1 MRELLSI
8 NLFFIFLI
16 FLNCTSSHQLNDKI
30 LKADSLILSTL
41 NLKNLPGISVTIL
54 KDGINIYSKGFGYAD
69 IEKKTKIIPSET
81 RFRIGSVS
89 KTIASSALM
98 KLVEEK
104 KVNLDSS
111 IYNYVPDYPKKRWEF
126 TSRQIAGHLSGI
138 RGYRDNEMMIDKNF
152 TNVSDALEIFKLDT
166 LMHEPNSK
174 YLYSTH
180 AWTLLSLVIEN
191 ASGKKFL
198 NYMQTN
204 VFDLIDMKNTHAED
218 INLNDI
224 QKVTYY
230 KLDSNNN
237 FVIEPYVNNSWKWAG
252 GGFISTTEDV
262 AKFFLA
268 HTDYDYL
275 TKESMVQ
282 LMTPQKNISG
292 ESTNYGIG
300 WRTEHDY
307 DNNILLG
314 HTGGSIGGTTYA
326 FMAPHSN
333 SIIVMTTNLSN
344 GSFGEL
350 PKDLFQLF
358 DF

>member
-16 FLNCTSSHQLNDKI
+16 FLNCTSSRQLNDKI

-54 KDGINIYSKGFGYAD
+54 KDGINIYSKGIGYAD

-152 TNVSDALEIFKLDT
+152 TNVSDALEIFKLDS

-180 AWTLLSLVIEN
+180 ALTRHFPKYAVYNFHFSSQYV
-191 ASGKKFL
+191 SKKQFTCCL
-198 NYMQTN
+198 TCVCVAVVVEQT
-204 VFDLIDMKNTHAED
+204 AP
-218 INLNDI
+218 
-224 QKVTYY
+224 
-230 KLDSNNN
+230 KLCRVR
-237 FVIEPYVNNSWKWAG
+237 FC
-252 GGFISTTEDV
+252 F
-262 AKFFLA
+262 
-268 HTDYDYL
+268 
-275 TKESMVQ
+275 
-282 LMTPQKNISG
+282 
-292 ESTNYGIG
+292 
-300 WRTEHDY
+300 
-307 DNNILLG
+307 
-314 HTGGSIGGTTYA
+314 
-326 FMAPHSN
+326 
-333 SIIVMTTNLSN
+333 
-344 GSFGEL
+344 
-350 PKDLFQLF
+350 
-358 DF
+358 